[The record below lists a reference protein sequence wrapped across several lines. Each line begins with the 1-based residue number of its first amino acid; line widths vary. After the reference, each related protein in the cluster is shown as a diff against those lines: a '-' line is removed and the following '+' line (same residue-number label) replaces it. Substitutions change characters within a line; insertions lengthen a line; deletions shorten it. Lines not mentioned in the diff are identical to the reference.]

1 VYRFIKETKV
11 NSMSD
16 KLIQAFLAGI
26 TATTVM
32 TAVGVAAPAIGLP
45 KMNPAEMLSTM
56 LSVSIVIGYIIHFM
70 IGIIFASAY
79 VYWFNGMVRI
89 QSKVLKGIVFG
100 VAVFVFAQIMLW
112 LIGMMIPVPEMGEA
126 MPVMLA
132 SLIGHLVYGIVIG
145 LVVPLQYRVK
155 QQPVM

>member
-1 VYRFIKETKV
+1 
-11 NSMSD
+11 MSD

-32 TAVGVAAPAIGLP
+32 TAVGVAAPAISLP
-45 KMNPAEMLSTM
+45 KMNPAEMLSAM
-56 LSVSIVIGYIIHFM
+56 LGVSIVIGYIIHFM

-112 LIGMMIPVPEMGEA
+112 LIGMMIPVPGMGEA